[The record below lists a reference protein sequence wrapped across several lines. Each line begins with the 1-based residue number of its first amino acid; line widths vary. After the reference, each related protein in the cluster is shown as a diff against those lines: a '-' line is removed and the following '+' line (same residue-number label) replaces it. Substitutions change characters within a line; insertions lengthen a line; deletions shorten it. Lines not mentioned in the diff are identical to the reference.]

1 MVAFEEIHMYIEVLA
16 GIAEIIIVFLLWKTV
31 LDFSETAKVSRLQ
44 SNYRFRPWVGPSSG
58 IQYMQAANG
67 KTQYS
72 ITVKNFAEIP
82 ASKVIVKYAMKKG
95 EMPKKEILKQATAG
109 IKVADSSSSSS
120 DGTSHDG
127 LTTFDLGPLLPQ
139 MEKRYWIFIDSDT
152 MKKTKENSGSLYTLL
167 HFSYEYA
174 GGHGGYGMIS
184 MFDPKT
190 DNFVHKDMWI
200 D

>member
-1 MVAFEEIHMYIEVLA
+1 MVAFEEIHQYVEVIA

-58 IQYMQAANG
+58 IQYMQATNG
-67 KTQYS
+67 KSQYS
-72 ITVKNFAEIP
+72 ITIKNFAEIP
-82 ASKVIVKYAMKKG
+82 ASKVIVRYATKKG
-95 EMPKKEILKQATAG
+95 EMPKKELLKQSDLG
-109 IKVADSSSSSS
+109 IRGP
-120 DGTSHDG
+120 DGNASTGHDG

-152 MKKTKENSGSLYTLL
+152 VKGINENSGSLYTLL

-174 GGHGGYGMIS
+174 GGKGGYGMIS

>member
-58 IQYMQAANG
+58 IQFMQATNG
-67 KTQYS
+67 KSQYS
-72 ITVKNFAEIP
+72 ITVKNFSEIP
-82 ASKVIVKYAMKKG
+82 TSKVIVRYAMKKD
-95 EMPKKEILKQATAG
+95 EMPKKEMLKQSNLG
-109 IKVADSSSSSS
+109 IKGPDGSS
-120 DGTSHDG
+120 DGISHDG
-127 LTTFDLGPLLPQ
+127 MTTFDLGPLLPQ
-139 MEKRYWIFIDSDT
+139 MEKRYWIFIESDT
-152 MKKTKENSGSLYTLL
+152 MKRIKENSGSLYTLL
-167 HFSYEYA
+167 HFNYEYA
-174 GGHGGYGMIS
+174 GGNGGYGMIS
-184 MFDPKT
+184 MFDPNT

>member
-1 MVAFEEIHMYIEVLA
+1 MVAFEEIHQYVEVIA

-44 SNYRFRPWVGPSSG
+44 SDYRFRPWVGPSSG

-67 KTQYS
+67 NSQYS

-82 ASKVIVKYAMKKG
+82 ASKVTVKYAMKKD
-95 EMPKKEILKQATAG
+95 EMPKREMLKQATAG
-109 IKVADSSSSSS
+109 IKVADSSSS

-152 MKKTKENSGSLYTLL
+152 TKRIKENSGSLYTLL
-167 HFSYEYA
+167 HFGYEYA
-174 GGHGGYGMIS
+174 GG
-184 MFDPKT
+184 
-190 DNFVHKDMWI
+190 
-200 D
+200 

>member
-58 IQYMQAANG
+58 IQYMQATNS
-67 KTQYS
+67 KSQYS
-72 ITVKNFAEIP
+72 ITIKNFAEIP
-82 ASKVIVKYAMKKG
+82 ASKVTVRYATKKG
-95 EMPKKEILKQATAG
+95 EMPKKEILKQSNVG
-109 IKVADSSSSSS
+109 IGETDGSSNGTGHDS
-120 DGTSHDG
+120 

-152 MKKTKENSGSLYTLL
+152 MKRVKESSQSLYTLL
-167 HFSYEYA
+167 HFSYEFA
-174 GGHGGYGMIS
+174 GGKGGYGMIS

>member
-1 MVAFEEIHMYIEVLA
+1 MVAFEEIHQYVEVMA
-16 GIAEIIIVFLLWKTV
+16 GVAEIIIVILLYKTV
-31 LDFSETAKVSRLQ
+31 LDFSETAKVSRIQ

-58 IQYMQAANG
+58 IQFMQATNG
-67 KTQYS
+67 KSQYS
-72 ITVKNFAEIP
+72 ITVKNFSEIP
-82 ASKVIVKYAMKKG
+82 SSKVIVRYAMKKD
-95 EMPKKEILKQATAG
+95 EMPKKEILKQSNVG
-109 IKVADSSSSSS
+109 NREPDGSSSSSN
-120 DGTSHDG
+120 HDG

-139 MEKRYWIFIDSDT
+139 MEKRYWIFIESDT
-152 MKKTKENSGSLYTLL
+152 VRRIKESSQSLYTLL

-174 GGHGGYGMIS
+174 GGSGGYGMIS

>member
-1 MVAFEEIHMYIEVLA
+1 MVAFEEIHQYVEVIA

-67 KTQYS
+67 KSQYS

-82 ASKVIVKYAMKKG
+82 ASKVIVRYAMKRG
-95 EMPKKEILKQATAG
+95 EMPKREMLKQSDLG
-109 IKVADSSSSSS
+109 IKGSDGSG

-127 LTTFDLGPLLPQ
+127 MTTFDLGPLLPQ
-139 MEKRYWIFIDSDT
+139 MEKRYWIFIESDT
-152 MKKTKENSGSLYTLL
+152 TKRIKENSGSLYTLL
-167 HFSYEYA
+167 HFGYEYA
-174 GGHGGYGMIS
+174 GGNGGYGMIS